1 MADHLIIWLETL
13 VRWFHV
19 IVGAAWIGTS
29 FYFNWLNNNL
39 RPPEGDD
46 DPPEVKSDLWAVH
59 GGGFY
64 RVVKYKVAP
73 ARMPTTLHWFKWEAY
88 FTWISGF
95 TLLALVYFLGAEVF
109 LIDASKMEMS
119 ALTASGI
126 GVGVLLGGWIIYDLL
141 CKSPLANA
149 KAAFAV
155 IGFLLIGGL
164 SFALCQIFAS
174 RGAYILIGAMMG
186 TMMAAN
192 VFFVIIPRQRI
203 IVDQMIAGQEPD
215 ASAGAAAALR
225 SLHNNYF
232 TLPVLFIMVSNHY
245 PHTYGHAWDWAILAA
260 LGIISASVRHWFN
273 LRGRGDLNRWILPAA
288 ALAMIALAL
297 VTAPRS
303 NAADAPEG
311 PVTFARVQSI
321 VYERCANCHTAK
333 PSFPGFEAP
342 PKNLLL
348 DSPERIKAAAT
359 QIYQKSALTQYMPLG
374 NLTKMTTQERAEL
387 AKWFE
392 DGAKTE

>member
-46 DPPEVKSDLWAVH
+46 EPPEVKSDLWAVH

-73 ARMPTTLHWFKWEAY
+73 ARMPQTLHWFKWEAY

-95 TLLALVYFLGAEVF
+95 TLLALVYFLNAEVF
-109 LIDASKMEMS
+109 LIDTSKMELS
-119 ALTASGI
+119 TLAASGI
-126 GVGVLLGGWIIYDLL
+126 GIGVLAVGWIVYDLL

-149 KAAFAV
+149 KAAFAIV
-155 IGFLLIGGL
+155 GFLLIAGL
-164 SFALCQIFAS
+164 SFVLCQMFAS
-174 RGAYILIGAMMG
+174 RGAYILVGAMMG
-186 TMMAAN
+186 TIMAAN

-245 PHTYGHAWDWAILAA
+245 PHTYGHEWDWAILTA
-260 LGIISASVRHWFN
+260 LGIISASVRYWFN

-288 ALAMIALAL
+288 TMAMIALAL

-303 NAADAPEG
+303 MSADAPAG

-321 VYERCANCHTAK
+321 VSARCTSCHTEN
-333 PSFPGFEAP
+333 PSFAGYAAP
-342 PKNLLL
+342 PKNLML

-374 NLTKMTTQERAEL
+374 NLTQMTLQERAEI

-392 DGAKTE
+392 DGAKVE

>member
-1 MADHLIIWLETL
+1 MADHLIVWLETL

-19 IVGAAWIGTS
+19 IAGAAWIGTS

-39 RPPEGDD
+39 RPPEDPNV
-46 DPPEVKSDLWAVH
+46 PPEVKSDLWAVH

-73 ARMPTTLHWFKWEAY
+73 AKLPKTLHWFKWEAY

-95 TLLALVYFLGAEVF
+95 ALLSLVYFLGADVF
-109 LIDASKMEMS
+109 LVDASKMELS
-119 ALTASGI
+119 GAAASGI
-126 GVGVLLGGWIIYDLL
+126 GVGVLLVGWIVYDLL
-141 CKSPLANA
+141 CKSPLAQK

-155 IGFLLIGGL
+155 LGFLLVGGL
-164 SFALCQIFAS
+164 SYGLCQIFSS
-174 RGAYILIGAMMG
+174 RGAYILIGAMLG

-203 IVDQMIAGQEPD
+203 MVDQMIDGKEPDPSAGQ
-215 ASAGAAAALR
+215 AAALR

-273 LRGRGDLNRWILPAA
+273 LRGRGELNQWILPAA
-288 ALAMIALAL
+288 AIAMIALAL
-297 VTAPRS
+297 VTAPQKS
-303 NAADAPEG
+303 SAKAPDG
-311 PVTFARVQSI
+311 PVTFQRVQTI
-321 VYERCANCHTAK
+321 VQARCTNCHAAQ
-333 PSFPGFEAP
+333 PSFPGYDAP

-348 DSPERIKAAAT
+348 DSPERIHAAAS
-359 QIYQKSALTQYMPLG
+359 QIYQKAALTQYMPLG
-374 NLTKMTTQERAEL
+374 NLTKMTKEERAEI